1 MNAIREPKY
10 VAGGVTLVVT
20 LLILTP
26 LCGLLFQCGCDWP
39 WLGLH
44 TGCNFYRE
52 DVRFRCPWCESM
64 VTGVIASGV
73 AIIGAVLTAVSRLS
87 ALSGA
92 KPVKECII
100 RVSLAVSVFITVAVL
115 AALIAAAQQAYPLGV
130 GRYMQSGSTIGQETF
145 K

>member
-10 VAGGVTLVVT
+10 VAGGVTLAVT

-44 TGCNFYRE
+44 TGCNYFRE

-73 AIIGAVLTAVSRLS
+73 AIPGAVLTAVCRLS
-87 ALSGA
+87 VLSVA
-92 KPVKECII
+92 KPVNECVI
-100 RVSLAVSVFITVAVL
+100 RISLALSVFITVAVL
-115 AALIAAAQQAYPLGV
+115 AALIAAAQQTYPIGV
-130 GRYMQSGSTIGQETF
+130 GRYLQSGSTIGVETS
-145 K
+145 